1 MGAPIGNQN
10 AANAK
15 VWKAAVMRA
24 LEETGA
30 DRKKAIDSLAA
41 ALIEKGLSGDVS
53 ALKEIGDRVDGKP
66 GQSMVLQGDEN
77 HPLVTRIERAI
88 VHVKDTDG

>member
-1 MGAPIGNQN
+1 MGAPVGNQN

-15 VWKAAVMRA
+15 VWKAAVLRA
-24 LEETGA
+24 LEKTGT
-30 DRKKAIDSLAA
+30 DRKKAIDALAS
-41 ALIEKGLSGDVS
+41 ALVAKALTGDVS

-66 GQSMVLQGDEN
+66 GQEMVLQGDSK
-77 HPLVTRIERAI
+77 HPLVTRIERTI